1 MTANTDEIE
10 LIEHI
15 EKFITDS
22 NKYFQVNDLPKA
34 AAYAEKAY
42 SL

>member
-1 MTANTDEIE
+1 MNVNADESEIVD
-10 LIEHI
+10 HI

-22 NKYFQVNDLPKA
+22 NKCFLVNDMDKA